1 MQSPSKYL
9 NSNQLNS
16 EAASEAPFNGL
27 LNLNDIQQPSVASA
41 IQVKDAIGSELDEES
56 KTDKNDATYIN
67 PGDESIEKNISKP
80 KSRQAITTA

>member
-1 MQSPSKYL
+1 MPS
-9 NSNQLNS
+9 
-16 EAASEAPFNGL
+16 NGI
-27 LNLNDIQQPSVASA
+27 LNLNDILQPSAASV

-80 KSRQAITTA
+80 KSRQAVTTSSNYKSQ